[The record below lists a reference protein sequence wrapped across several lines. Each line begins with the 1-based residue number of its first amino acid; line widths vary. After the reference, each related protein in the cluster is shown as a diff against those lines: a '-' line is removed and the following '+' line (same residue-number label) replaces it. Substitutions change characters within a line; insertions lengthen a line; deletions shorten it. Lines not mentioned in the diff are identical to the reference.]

1 MTNAKTHSS
10 GDVPKSLVRARM
22 LVGPALAAASA
33 TVSPELRRVI
43 EYHWGWQD
51 AAGKPTAQRGGKLL
65 RPALA
70 LLSAEAIGEPAERAL
85 AAAAALELIH
95 DFTLLHDDVMDGD
108 RERRGRP
115 TAWAVF
121 GIGPALC
128 AGDALVPL
136 AQRVL
141 LADESPARV
150 AALAALADA
159 TETVIAGQ
167 ALDLAF
173 ERRFDIAVSD
183 YVRMASMKTGA
194 LLGCAASLGALLAE
208 GRPEAVAALAE
219 FGRALGLAF
228 QAVDDWLGI
237 WGDPRIVGKPAG
249 SDLRQRKASLPIV
262 IGAAHEGAAGAEL
275 RTLLA
280 QRDPLSEEEIARGV
294 ALLEATGAEERT
306 LELARCELERAL
318 ASLER
323 GTLEP
328 VAREALRELAVFV
341 VARES

>member
-1 MTNAKTHSS
+1 MTTADTHAAEPA
-10 GDVPKSLVRARM
+10 PKSLARARM

-33 TVSPELRRVI
+33 TLSPELRRVV

-51 AAGKPTAQRGGKLL
+51 ADGKPAAQRGGKLL

-70 LLSAEAIGEPAERAL
+70 LLSAEAVGQPVERAL

-95 DFTLLHDDVMDGD
+95 DFTLLHDDVMDRD
-108 RERRGRP
+108 RERRGRA

-173 ERRFDIAVSD
+173 EGRCDIAVAD

-194 LLGCAASLGALLAE
+194 LLGCAASLGALLTE
-208 GRPEAVAALAE
+208 GPPEAVEALAE
-219 FGRALGLAF
+219 FGRSLGLAF

-237 WGDPRIVGKPAG
+237 WGDPVRVGKPAA

-262 IGAAHEGAAGAEL
+262 IGAAHEGAAGTEL
-275 RTLLA
+275 RALLA
-280 QRDPLSEEEIARGV
+280 QREPLSEREVARGV
-294 ALLEATGAEERT
+294 ALLEATDAEART
-306 LELARCELERAL
+306 LELARRELERAL

-323 GTLEP
+323 GAFEP

>member
-1 MTNAKTHSS
+1 MNSVHIWGASAP
-10 GDVPKSLVRARM
+10 PKCLSRARM
-22 LVGPALAAASA
+22 LVGPSLAAASA
-33 TVSPELRRVI
+33 TLSPELRRVV
-43 EYHWGWQD
+43 EYHWGWID
-51 AAGKPTAQRGGKLL
+51 ADGRPTGQRGGKLL

-70 LLSAEAIGEPAERAL
+70 LLSAEAVGEPAERAL
-85 AAAAALELIH
+85 AAATALELIH
-95 DFTLLHDDVMDGD
+95 DFTLLHDDVMDAD
-108 RERRGRP
+108 RERRGRA

-150 AALAALADA
+150 GALAALAEA

-173 ERRFDIAVSD
+173 EGRRDIDVAE

-208 GRPEAVAALAE
+208 GPARSVTALRE
-219 FGRALGLAF
+219 FGGSLGLAF
-228 QAVDDWLGI
+228 QAIDDWLGI
-237 WGDPRIVGKPAG
+237 WGDPRRVGKPAA

-262 IGAAHEGAAGAEL
+262 IGAAADCAAGAEL
-275 RTLLA
+275 RALLAAREPLSESDVACGVACLGATDAEPLTLALA
-280 QRDPLSEEEIARGV
+280 QRELGR
-294 ALLEATGAEERT
+294 ALES
-306 LELARCELERAL
+306 LERAQ
-318 ASLER
+318 
-323 GTLEP
+323 LEP
-328 VAREALRELAVFV
+328 VARGALLELAHFV

>member
-1 MTNAKTHSS
+1 MTTHQAKSS
-10 GDVPKSLVRARM
+10 GSTPKSLARARM

-33 TVSPELRRVI
+33 TLSTELRRVV

-51 AAGKPTAQRGGKLL
+51 ADGRPAVQRGGKLL
-65 RPALA
+65 RPAFA
-70 LLSAEAIGEPAERAL
+70 LLSAEAVGQPAERAL
-85 AAAAALELIH
+85 AAGAALELIH

-108 RERRGRP
+108 RERRGRA

-121 GIGPALC
+121 GVGPALC

-150 AALAALADA
+150 AALASLAEA

-167 ALDLAF
+167 MLDLAF
-173 ERRFDIAVSD
+173 ERRRDIAVAD

-208 GRPEAVAALAE
+208 GPPESVTALAE
-219 FGRALGLAF
+219 FGRSLGLAF

-237 WGDPRIVGKPAG
+237 WGDPRRVGKPAA

-275 RTLLA
+275 RALLGG
-280 QRDPLSEEEIARGV
+280 REPLSEDEIARGV
-294 ALLEATGAEERT
+294 ALLEATDAEACT
-306 LELARCELERAL
+306 LELARFELERAL

-323 GTLEP
+323 GAFEP